1 MKILICG
8 FTCFPI
14 KDPERFSYLELKVCD
29 TTSFV
34 LFCFFSVSLFFVL
47 LHSFWF
53 AGWKVTPGDKVN
65 LISGTVPAKQGDD
78 C

>member
-8 FTCFPI
+8 FMYFSL
-14 KDPERFSYLELKVCD
+14 KSPERFSYLKLKSAAQPD
-29 TTSFV
+29 
-34 LFCFFSVSLFFVL
+34 FFFPLCLVFVL

-65 LISGTVPAKQGDD
+65 LISGTVPAIQGDD